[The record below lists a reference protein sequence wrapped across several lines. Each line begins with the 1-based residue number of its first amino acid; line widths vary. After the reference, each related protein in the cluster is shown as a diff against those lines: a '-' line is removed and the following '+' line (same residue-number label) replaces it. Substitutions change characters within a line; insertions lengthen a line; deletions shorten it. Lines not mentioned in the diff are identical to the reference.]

1 MGVHSNQAILITS
14 DAHSLRCGHVGI
26 ISVNLFACVH
36 YCGALRNFHLFHL
49 QQLLLHNA
57 L

>member
-36 YCGALRNFHLFHL
+36 YCGALRNFHLVL
-49 QQLLLHNA
+49 QC
-57 L
+57 